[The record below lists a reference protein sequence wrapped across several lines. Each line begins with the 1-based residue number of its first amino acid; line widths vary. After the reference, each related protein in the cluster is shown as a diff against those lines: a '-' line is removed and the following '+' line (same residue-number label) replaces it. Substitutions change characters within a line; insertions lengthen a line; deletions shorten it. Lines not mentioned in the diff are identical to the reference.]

1 MVLSPGTVQSSLQ
14 QKGSHEV
21 SLREAAREPVLMW
34 LGHHS
39 DNKPEAKEPSFFMAK
54 ETGSVLGLAPA

>member
-1 MVLSPGTVQSSLQ
+1 MVLSPGVAQSSLQ

-21 SLREAAREPVLMW
+21 GLREATREPVLMW

-39 DNKPEAKEPSFFMAK
+39 DNKPEAQEPSFFTAK
-54 ETGSVLGLAPA
+54 ETGSALGLVPA

>member
-1 MVLSPGTVQSSLQ
+1 MVLSPGVAQSSLQ

-21 SLREAAREPVLMW
+21 GLREATREPVLMW

-39 DNKPEAKEPSFFMAK
+39 DNKPEAQEPQAK
-54 ETGSVLGLAPA
+54 ETGSALGLVPA